1 MFTSS
6 QSGACKIQG
15 VPRALGV
22 NRHNIKKAMER
33 CLQLDTKKNV
43 FWIGKQQQ
51 KRSDALP
58 QALQELVYN
67 GG

>member
-1 MFTSS
+1 VVVKYIVYMFTSS

-33 CLQLDTKKNV
+33 CLQLNIEKDA
-43 FWIGKQQQ
+43 FWVGQRRG
-51 KRSDALP
+51 KRSNSLI
-58 QALQELVYN
+58 
-67 GG
+67 